1 MRLPRRIRGIL
12 GIALTWTAGWGI
24 LGAVLGN
31 FTVPVWVETTGRSPI
46 TYIALVALSGAGCGF
61 ISGVAFSLFLLLAE
75 RKRTIYQLSLL
86 RAAVWGGLGAMV
98 LFMPQF
104 LLLGV
109 SPGLALVAAVFG
121 SAGASS
127 AAATLLAARRGLIAP
142 PGEKRR
148 IGMAAEP

>member
-12 GIALTWTAGWGI
+12 GIALTWAAGWGI
-24 LGAVLGN
+24 LGAVLSN

-86 RAAVWGGLGAMV
+86 RAAVWGGIGAMV

-109 SPGLALVAAVFG
+109 SPGLAFLAAVFG
-121 SAGASS
+121 SVGASS